1 MKKIVRLLSIC
12 LVLACCVVVSG
23 CSCASPMKVSYSIS
37 TADGTNME
45 VRAIVTKKFR
55 EPVDTPC
62 FKKVDGGKSGYS
74 KLETSEEI
82 QACFNGSIK
91 CYKKVK
97 DGLFKSKYVEITDI
111 LELNRCEDEFDC
123 YEKADVTYYKE
134 LKYPEGISECYNAE
148 GEPFERATYEKAES
162 VELDNR
168 LAVYPMLNRYMYESS
183 IEQVPSNP
191 NYSLIYTFS
200 VENKDS
206 RKMYIEAIEYNVVT
220 QGIVKESSASKVKLT
235 LPENR
240 VFMNNK
246 FYYVVEAGS
255 TITIKIEVKNLLT
268 SDSAKKKTKELQLII
283 PLTVAY

>member
-12 LVLACCVVVSG
+12 LVLVCCVVVSG

-55 EPVDTPC
+55 EPVNTPC

-74 KLETSEEI
+74 KLESSEEI

-111 LELNRCEDEFDC
+111 LEFNRCEDEFDC

-148 GEPFERATYEKAES
+148 GE
-162 VELDNR
+162 
-168 LAVYPMLNRYMYESS
+168 
-183 IEQVPSNP
+183 
-191 NYSLIYTFS
+191 
-200 VENKDS
+200 
-206 RKMYIEAIEYNVVT
+206 
-220 QGIVKESSASKVKLT
+220 
-235 LPENR
+235 
-240 VFMNNK
+240 
-246 FYYVVEAGS
+246 FYYDHW
-255 TITIKIEVKNLLT
+255 T
-268 SDSAKKKTKELQLII
+268 
-283 PLTVAY
+283 